1 MQRKIIYSFILA
13 VSLLLLTACGSDS
26 KANAGDLPPSEQGLA
41 AEISCTVADE
51 ETSPIIARCY
61 VHTVDGNSDPVS
73 GLTYEITLINDY
85 RAKSFGETG
94 NILTETPVRFTDYSQ
109 NFVQDGVKISDNLI
123 VFPVA
128 NAYDPSYLG
137 GWNIASVDYTS
148 LTFRGDNF
156 SYNLETTE
164 GLSYVIGNASG
175 ISVQEASEDI
185 DTDDT
190 VRDLEGFY
198 YFDLVYNHD
207 LKDSVVYIG
216 AHTTG
221 NRVGTAVAMR
231 LKIPDEDTTT
241 P

>member
-1 MQRKIIYSFILA
+1 MFLTAS
-13 VSLLLLTACGSDS
+13 LLLTACGSNS
-26 KANAGDLPPSEQGLA
+26 KPDAGALPPSEQGLA

-109 NFVQDGVKISDNLI
+109 NFVQDGVKTSDNLI

-175 ISVQEASEDI
+175 ISVQEAS
-185 DTDDT
+185 DDT
-190 VRDLEGFY
+190 NEDNTESREKELEGFY